1 MAEWSFPQIT
11 DDTVDMVVGDF
22 SVDVTDVS
30 SPDDVEVLDNA
41 ALYDGVHLT
50 VSGGDVVGVSMSIDD
65 FKEFVLESSS
75 YPEEDAQVS
84 ENDIEIMPLAV
95 DVSTSTFTPHTW
107 QLNMAQNRPIGYHY
121 VMSRLGTNNN
131 QYVLVLGRD
140 ITYSNGVYIYQDC
153 EYYSVYQTTV
163 SSSTRYNYD
172 VREDASGSINSSTY
186 VCYSDLFFDYVG
198 GRSVSYSWF
207 ILAFVFLGVLL
218 LMYIRGK
225 RK

>member
-41 ALYDGVHLT
+41 ALYEGVHLT

-65 FKEFVLESSS
+65 FKEFVLESSP

-95 DVSTSTFTPHTW
+95 DVSTNTFTPQVW

-218 LMYIRGK
+218 FMYIRGK